1 MDHTFGQFSSP
12 TLMHKSPS
20 VIALLALSAAISGCG
35 TTANITQAT
44 VDMPPKPFGGL
55 AYDFH
60 EVAAGNPLYL
70 IDLPGSLVGD
80 IATLPDVFI
89 AKETVKL
96 RPSISTS
103 AGEGADAAVAS
114 VALRPDTSSKNV
126 SGSRT
131 VKPASVDPSDDQDR

>member
-1 MDHTFGQFSSP
+1 MRKSS
-12 TLMHKSPS
+12 S
-20 VIALLALSAAISGCG
+20 VIAVLALLAATSGCG

-44 VDMPPKPFGGL
+44 IDTPPKPFGGL

-60 EVAAGNPLYL
+60 EVATGNPLYL

-80 IATLPDVFI
+80 IATLPDVLI

-103 AGEGADAAVAS
+103 AGEGADAAVAAAA
-114 VALRPDTSSKNV
+114 VRPNPVSK
-126 SGSRT
+126 
-131 VKPASVDPSDDQDR
+131 KPAGSQPAQSTSVESNSE